1 MITKQELLE
10 LAEMRYTNCVSIFI
24 PTHREGEPTLKGK
37 DALNFKHQVR
47 EIKSKLESRGMDH
60 LEVDT
65 FLEPLTELLEEGE
78 FWRNQSDG
86 LAVFLSE
93 KIFRKY
99 SVPVP
104 FDELNYLSN
113 EFYLSPLIQV
123 LNEDGVFY
131 LLTLRKDDIKFY
143 RATKH
148 IIVEVKVDDLIPNR
162 LEDQVGYDY
171 EQKSLQFRTQQGNQG
186 AGSFHGHQDSDSE
199 EKKELVEFF
208 RAVDGGLME
217 QLREDP
223 RIPLLVC
230 SLDFYFPI
238 YKEVNTYKSLFPE
251 HISANPAKVDLAEI
265 HQKAWELLQPHFDKT
280 RQEKL
285 AKFEELYGTGKT
297 SNDLEEIVNAS
308 FDGKVDTLFL
318 EKNADLFG
326 IYNPSTRRIKV
337 EERHHYPL
345 VSLTNLIAM
354 KVLKDGGN
362 VYLLDKE
369 AMPAKFSIVYA
380 LYRY

>member
-1 MITKQELLE
+1 MITKEELLE
-10 LAEMRYTNCVSIFI
+10 LAEMNHTNCVSIFI
-24 PTHREGEPTLKGK
+24 PTHRKGESTLKGK

-47 EIKSKLESRGMDH
+47 EIRSKLESRGMDD
-60 LEVDT
+60 LEVNT
-65 FLEPLTELLEEGE
+65 FLEPINELLEDGE
-78 FWRNQSDG
+78 FWRNQLDG
-86 LAVFLSE
+86 LAVFLSD

-99 SVPVP
+99 SVPVH

-113 EFYLSPLIQV
+113 EFYLKPLIQV
-123 LNEDGVFY
+123 LNENGVFY

-143 RATKH
+143 RATKN
-148 IIVEVKVDDLIPNR
+148 IIVEMKVDDQIPTR
-162 LEDQVGYDY
+162 LEDRVGYDH

-208 RAVDGGLME
+208 RAVDKGLME
-217 QLREDP
+217 YLREDP
-223 RIPLLVC
+223 RITLLVC

-251 HISANPAKVDLAEI
+251 HISANPAEVDLAEI
-265 HQKAWELLQPHFDKT
+265 HQKARELLQPHFDKT
-280 RQEKL
+280 KQEKL
-285 AKFEELYGTGKT
+285 AKFEGLYGTGKT

-318 EKNADLFG
+318 EKNADMFG
-326 IYNPSTRRIKV
+326 IYNPSTRKIKV
-337 EERHHYPL
+337 EESHHSPN

-354 KVLKDGGN
+354 RVLKDGGN
-362 VYLLDKE
+362 VYLLDRE
-369 AMPAKFSIVYA
+369 AMPAKFSIAYA